1 MKSHFI
7 LQVIWQKPYKSSKRD
22 QRSGEIL
29 KMVGNQCHLPFG
41 LITHQCIPCHLP
53 VLVSRVGSEVS
64 VSCLGHSLAVQV
76 PINGPVV
83 A

>member
-1 MKSHFI
+1 
-7 LQVIWQKPYKSSKRD
+7 
-22 QRSGEIL
+22 
-29 KMVGNQCHLPFG
+29 MVGNQCHLPFG

-76 PINGPVV
+76 PINGPVM